1 MNCFHCY
8 YPFSKIFNSEDINIY
23 KNFQGYF
30 IFDEHYNFEIYRFC
44 SLNCGLKHIVA
55 EAQEHKSNDSKPD
68 LVKKLKHF
76 FDFYEISPKCL
87 SQALPYTRLKIF
99 NGDLSYT
106 EYRENFVTPKNFIF
120 EDMENFQ
127 IFDYVVTD
135 YIYNLNYPDNSFV
148 EF

>member
-1 MNCFHCY
+1 MNCFNCC
-8 YPFSKIFNSEDINIY
+8 YPFSKIFNSEDTSVY
-23 KNFQGYF
+23 ENFQGYP

-44 SLNCGLKHIVA
+44 SLNCGLKHIM
-55 EAQEHKSNDSKPD
+55 NSKNE

-76 FDFYEISPKCL
+76 FDFYEVSPKEV

-99 NGDLSYT
+99 NGDLSYI
-106 EYRENFVTPKNFIF
+106 EYRENFITPENFIF
-120 EDMENFQ
+120 EDMENIQ